1 MKKSKILPLIL
12 LLVLALALFFAYKVM
27 IGTQESGT
35 PSASTGDEVTMILD
49 RISDDVRALR
59 YTAGGETLSFTH
71 AASSADWVLEDQPV
85 FPLDQTTVAS
95 MASAISTIG
104 VYRTL
109 DTGDTGA
116 YGFDAPACTV
126 YVRYSDGEEHSYAI
140 GALNSVTG
148 NRYFKDLDT
157 GVVYMISPALL
168 PYFQYSLSD
177 LFVYDTL
184 PTDIDVSY
192 ISAVTLGASVT
203 EDAEKI
209 EEIYNN
215 FLRLTPTRY
224 ADWSGT
230 EEAKAAYGIGADA
243 LSLSYKRAV
252 SVTDTAGATITSR
265 IPADYTV
272 TFGTPDEEGRI
283 PYCLSGSDVIY
294 LADAAIYEAIAAV
307 FG

>member
-1 MKKSKILPLIL
+1 MKKSKLLPLVL
-12 LLVLALALFFAYKVM
+12 LLALALGLFLAYKVM
-27 IGTQESGT
+27 IGTQNSGT

-49 RISDDVRALR
+49 RVSDDARALR
-59 YTAGGETLSFTH
+59 CTVNGETLSFTH
-71 AASSADWVLEDQPV
+71 AASAADWILEDSPA
-85 FPLDQTTVAS
+85 FPLDQTTVGA

-104 VYRTL
+104 VNRTL
-109 DTGDTGA
+109 DTGDTGE
-116 YGFDAPACTV
+116 YGFDDPACSV
-126 YVRYSDGEEHSYAI
+126 YIRYSDGEEHSYAI
-140 GALNSVTG
+140 GALNPVSG

-168 PYFQYSLSD
+168 PYFQYTLSD

-184 PTDIDVSY
+184 PTDIDVAY
-192 ISAVTLGASVT
+192 ISSAALNASVT
-203 EDAEKI
+203 EDAEQI
-209 EEIYNN
+209 ETIYNN
-215 FLRLTPTRY
+215 FLRLAPSRY

-230 EEAKAAYGIGADA
+230 EEAKAAYGIGAAA

-272 TFGTPDEEGRI
+272 TFGTPDAEGRI